1 MNGLRAGVGTGAI
14 VWLCATALAQQG
26 PQPVAVAPIVE
37 RELPATVRLV
47 GSVRADRASVVSAEL
62 AGLVAKLNVDVGQL
76 VKAGEVLCEL
86 DRSLVELR
94 LAEARGRLG
103 ALQADLD
110 QLLNGTRPEELKRW
124 EAALAEADAI
134 YKKWEFESKR
144 IADLYSRNQSNDKE
158 RNDAEMEFIAAA
170 RRVAATQA
178 QLDEA
183 RNGPRKEAI
192 AKARADVAAQEAVVA
207 RYERDLSKTA
217 IRAPFDGFVSEKR
230 TELGEWIEEGG
241 AVCGL
246 VNIETVRVR
255 ADVPESAVPFSRA
268 GAAASVEVEALGR
281 TFEGK
286 ITRVIPVA
294 NAAART
300 FPVEIDLPNAEHT
313 LLPGMFCWVHAP
325 AGANTKRLMAN
336 KDAVVA
342 RGANKQVFVVRDGE
356 GGAKTALPQAVTTG
370 LEIGGEVEISAPGLN
385 AGDLLVV
392 RANERLMG
400 PTPVVPM
407 AAAASQP
414 AAARAD

>member
-1 MNGLRAGVGTGAI
+1 MKILRSSAIAGVVAI
-14 VWLCATALAQQG
+14 CCAAGRAQPG
-26 PQPVAVAPIVE
+26 PQPVAVAPLVA
-37 RELPATVRLV
+37 REVPATVRLV
-47 GSVRADRASVVSAEL
+47 GSVRADRSGVVSAEV
-62 AGLVAKLNVDVGQL
+62 AGLVSKLSVDVGQF
-76 VKAGEVLCEL
+76 VRRGEVLCEL

-103 ALQADLD
+103 ALQADLE

-124 EAALAEADAI
+124 EAALAEAEAI

-183 RNGPRKEAI
+183 KNGPRKEAI
-192 AKARADVAAQEAVVA
+192 ARARADVAAQEAVVA
-207 RYERDLSKTA
+207 RYERELSKTS

-241 AVCGL
+241 AVCEL

-255 ADVPESAVPFSRA
+255 ADVPESAVPFARA
-268 GAAASVEVEALGR
+268 GAPASVGIEALGR
-281 TFEGK
+281 TFEGR

-294 NAAART
+294 DPAART
-300 FPVEIDLPNAEHT
+300 FPVEIDLPNSDHT

-325 AGANTKRLMAN
+325 AGANTKRLMAS

-356 GGAKTALPQAVTTG
+356 GGTKTAMPLAVTTG

-385 AGDLLVV
+385 AGDLVVV

-407 AAAASQP
+407 AAASQP
-414 AAARAD
+414 AAAHAE